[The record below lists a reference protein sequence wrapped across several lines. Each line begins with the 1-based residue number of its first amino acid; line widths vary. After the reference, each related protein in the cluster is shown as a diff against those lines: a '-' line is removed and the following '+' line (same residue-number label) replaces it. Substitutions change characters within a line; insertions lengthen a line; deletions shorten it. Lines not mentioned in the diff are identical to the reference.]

1 MTDETPDLRSIDV
14 RGMTRGAFVLRGT
27 LAAAAVGGTSAV
39 GPFVASALAQTD
51 AGDIDILNF
60 ALTLEHLEATFY
72 ARALEEVPG
81 LGGKALALTRQLRD
95 DEAAHVK
102 QLTTTIRR
110 LGGRPAAKPRVDFG
124 DAFASVPSYLKLAT
138 TFEDTG
144 VSAYNGAAPK
154 IRSIEILEA
163 AGSIVQV
170 EARHAALIRLR
181 RGEMPAPRPF
191 DVASGRDAVLAAVDG
206 FIRG

>member
-1 MTDETPDLRSIDV
+1 MSGEPHEIGCIDV
-14 RGMTRGAFVLRGT
+14 GGMSRAAFILRGAMAT
-27 LAAAAVGGTSAV
+27 AAVSGAGAV
-39 GPFVASALAQTD
+39 APFVSSALAQAD

-72 ARALEEVPG
+72 ARALEQVPG
-81 LGGKALALTRQLRD
+81 LDGRARAVTRQLRD

-102 QLTTTIRR
+102 RLTTTIRR
-110 LGGRPAAKPRVDFG
+110 LGGRPAARPRVDFG
-124 DAFASVPSYLKLAT
+124 DAFASVSSYLKLAT

-154 IRSIEILEA
+154 IKSTDVLEA

-181 RGEMPAPRPF
+181 RGELPAPRPF
-191 DVASGRDAVLAAVDG
+191 DVASGSDEVLAAVDG
-206 FIRG
+206 FIEG